1 VSKENKITA
10 CDLVSIAVRVEETGV
25 KCYEEMKKRAT
36 EPDMV
41 SLLDY
46 LVKDEAAHVTT
57 FKEIFADVSCHPE
70 TMPDPEPA
78 DQGYLQTLMKSVV
91 FDGPEAGLQ
100 LAQKARTPE
109 EMVKFALQFERDAML
124 FWLKLFSLARPQDRP
139 LVQRL
144 IKQEEEH
151 ISRLG
156 ARFLGRQVQDQSGVG
171 W

>member
-1 VSKENKITA
+1 MEAKITA
-10 CDLVSIAVRVEETGV
+10 CELIRIARTVEETGV
-25 KCYEEMKKRAT
+25 KCYQSMRERAT

-46 LVKDEAAHVTT
+46 LMKDETQHVTT
-57 FKEIFADVSCHPE
+57 FQEIFADVSCHPE
-70 TMPDPEPA
+70 TMADPEPA
-78 DQGYLQTLMKSVV
+78 DQSYLQTLMKSIV

-100 LAQKARTPE
+100 LALKARTPN

-124 FWLKLFSLARPQDRP
+124 FWLKLFTLVRPQDRP

-151 ISRLG
+151 ISKLG

>member
-1 VSKENKITA
+1 MNAKITA
-10 CDLVSIAVRVEETGV
+10 CELIGIARRVEETGA
-25 KCYEEMKKRAT
+25 KCYEDMKKRAT

-46 LVKDEAAHVTT
+46 LAKEETEHVAT
-57 FKEIFADVSCHPE
+57 FQEIFADVSCHPE
-70 TMPDPEPA
+70 TMADPGPG
-78 DQGYLQTLMKSVV
+78 DQSYLRTLMNSIV

-100 LAQKARTPE
+100 LALKAQTPD

-124 FWLKLFSLARPQDRP
+124 FWVKLFALARPEDRP

-151 ISRLG
+151 ISKLG
-156 ARFLGRQVQDQSGVG
+156 SRFLRQQVQDQRGVRR
-171 W
+171 

>member
-1 VSKENKITA
+1 M
-10 CDLVSIAVRVEETGV
+10 VEETGA
-25 KCYEEMKKRAT
+25 KCYEDMKQRAT

-46 LVKDEAAHVTT
+46 LVKDETEHVTT
-57 FKEIFADVSCHPE
+57 FQEIFADVSCHPE
-70 TMPDPEPA
+70 TMADPGPA
-78 DQGYLQTLMKSVV
+78 DQSYLKTLMKSVV

-100 LAQKARTPE
+100 LALKARTPE

-124 FWLKLFSLARPQDRP
+124 FWVKLYALARPEDRP

-151 ISRLG
+151 ISKLG
-156 ARFLGRQVQDQSGVG
+156 ARFLSRQAQDQGNVG